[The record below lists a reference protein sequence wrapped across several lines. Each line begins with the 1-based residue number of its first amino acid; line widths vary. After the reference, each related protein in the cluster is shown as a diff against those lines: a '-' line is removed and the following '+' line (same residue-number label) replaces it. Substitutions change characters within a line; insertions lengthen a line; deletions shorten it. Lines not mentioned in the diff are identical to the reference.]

1 MLTEERHALILK
13 HLDENGLVK
22 SQDLMT
28 ELNCSESTIR
38 RDLALLEESGQLTR
52 VHGGAKTTFEL
63 DTEMDMNE
71 KTFKNVHEKNSIAR
85 FAASFVNDFDTIY
98 IDAGST
104 TLSMIPFL
112 TQKNITVVTNG
123 VQHASLLADYKI
135 NTFLIGGRLKLSTKA
150 IIGATSMN
158 DLKKYQFNKTF
169 LGMNGVHLE
178 YGFTTPDPEEA
189 ALKALAL
196 KQGAKTYM
204 LMDQTKFDKINFA
217 NVCGIEEAMILT
229 EKLDH
234 EKYQPYFSKT
244 TILEVKK

>member
-13 HLDENGLVK
+13 RLTEHGLVK

-38 RDLALLEESGQLTR
+38 RDLALLEETGQLTR
-52 VHGGAKTTFEL
+52 IHGGAKTTFEL
-63 DTEMDMNE
+63 DTEMDMDE
-71 KTFKNVHEKNSIAR
+71 KTFKNVHEKNMIAR

-104 TLSMIPFL
+104 TLSMISFL

-123 VQHASLLADYKI
+123 VQHASLLADHKI
-135 NTFLIGGRLKLSTKA
+135 KTFLIGGSLKLSTKA
-150 IIGATSMN
+150 IVGATSVN
-158 DLKKYQFNKTF
+158 DLKKYQFNKAF
-169 LGMNGVHLE
+169 LGMNGVHLN

-189 ALKALAL
+189 ALKTVALT
-196 KQGAKTYM
+196 QSAKTYV

-217 NVCGIEEAMILT
+217 KVCDVDEAIILT
-229 EKLDH
+229 EKIN
-234 EKYQPYFSKT
+234 EQTYQQYLSKT